1 MAYKESVKNRILP
14 IFIIPI
20 LFFLICGSGCS
31 GYKGTTTKNVTEK
44 ELQITDMSGQLV
56 AQSEQFLKDAPPDL
70 QSLANE
76 FNERATRYNNSCLRF
91 GPDTLDARN
100 AFDRLWYQTTQLD
113 KTVNEES
120 YGDLYKQWVTIR
132 DDYVRK
138 IGRTL
143 GYRMPEQTTS
153 SES

>member
-1 MAYKESVKNRILP
+1 MAYNESVKYRILR

-20 LFFLICGSGCS
+20 LFFLFCGSGCR
-31 GYKGTTTKNVTEK
+31 GYKGTTTKNVSEK
-44 ELQITDMSGQLV
+44 ELQITDMSGLLV
-56 AQSEQFLKDAPPDL
+56 AQSEQFLKAAPPDL
-70 QSLANE
+70 QPLANE
-76 FNERATRYNNSCLRF
+76 FNERATRYNNACLRF
-91 GPDTLDARN
+91 GSDTLDARN

-113 KTVNEES
+113 QTINEQS

-132 DDYVRK
+132 DEYVRK

-143 GYRMPEQTTS
+143 GYRMPEQPAS